1 MRLILLALLALAATP
16 TYAVT
21 AATPEDAYLAARDA
35 YVAEFKRHEPTGDEG
50 VAAHDRALADLEG
63 KLRQII
69 GPVAIKGLPGDGK
82 SFVNTLFE
90 GDEDFARLDGLFVTN
105 ANESLTAV
113 VTTPRLYDIWLRTHE
128 DFWKEAPLPRDLRA
142 ALKRD
147 DFYTQALSGGSAVVI
162 YADIPVTAP
171 VGADLAVAVLNTH
184 TQDLIPAAPDEMI
197 ITVRRADRLF
207 FITTRAKAGRIA
219 ACDKSHAELTKQ
231 AEAAAAAFEKSGRKD
246 AKLEEKMTQAE
257 HAVDEA
263 YPSCFATQARSASF
277 FPALVKQAQQLIDA
291 LPAAK

>member
-16 TYAVT
+16 SYAVT
-21 AATPEDAYLAARDA
+21 AASPEDAYLAARDA

-50 VAAHDRALADLEG
+50 AAAHDRALADLEG

-82 SFVNTLFE
+82 SFIDTLLE
-90 GDEDFARLDGLFVTN
+90 GDEDFARLDGLFVTSKD
-105 ANESLTAV
+105 ESLTVV
-113 VTTPRLYDIWLRTHE
+113 VTTPRLFDIWMRTHE
-128 DFWKEAPLPRDLRA
+128 DFWKENPLPSDLRA

-147 DFYTQALSGGSAVVI
+147 DFYTQALSSGSAVVI

-171 VGADLAVAVLNTH
+171 PGADLAVAVLNTH
-184 TQDLIPAAPDEMI
+184 TQDLVPAVPDEMI
-197 ITVRRADRLF
+197 ITVRRADRMF
-207 FITTRAKAGRIA
+207 FISSKAKAGRIA
-219 ACDKSHAELTKQ
+219 ACDKSHAQIKKQ
-231 AEAAAAAFEKSGRKD
+231 ADAAAVAYEKSGRKD

-257 HAVDEA
+257 RAIDEA
-263 YPSCFATQARSASF
+263 YPSCFATQARNASF
-277 FPALVKQAQQLIDA
+277 FPALIKQAQQLVDT